1 MRLRLTDGSSR
12 SRLTLGIDV
21 VALALFVVTGMRS
34 HHEGSQA
41 AIFLRNFIP
50 ITAAWLVVAPFVGT
64 YRPPSI
70 RSMLLAWA
78 IAVPVGLLVRSALLG
93 DLFETRILT
102 FFAVALA
109 FTLLFLSAGRLL
121 AGVLA
126 RRAERRAT

>member
-1 MRLRLTDGSSR
+1 
-12 SRLTLGIDV
+12 
-21 VALALFVVTGMRS
+21 
-34 HHEGSQA
+34 
-41 AIFLRNFIP
+41 
-50 ITAAWLVVAPFVGT
+50 
-64 YRPPSI
+64 
-70 RSMLLAWA
+70 
-78 IAVPVGLLVRSALLG
+78 VGLLVRSALLG